1 MGSILIEKHQQVGS
15 SLRTLR
21 GLVRCCVSGLKR
33 TSQMDVPCTYIEDT
47 MTHRLQQYQVH
58 ISPTDVW
65 YILSHITYAVIH
77 TLNDCVM
84 RVRAC
89 VSARVHEITGNSFA
103 HLFHLLVSYAVRN
116 LGDEK
121 KEPQI

>member
-1 MGSILIEKHQQVGS
+1 
-15 SLRTLR
+15 
-21 GLVRCCVSGLKR
+21 
-33 TSQMDVPCTYIEDT
+33 

-89 VSARVHEITGNSFA
+89 VLCVFPISSFTCLQIVGSDVAKNGNMMKDRVINVEAYSCWHIVGWQAYTCN
-103 HLFHLLVSYAVRN
+103 N
-116 LGDEK
+116 N
-121 KEPQI
+121 I